1 MLTYDDL
8 VTGLEDAWLAVGL
21 HEHAF
26 VESVIPA
33 THDRTCKIELFPEHD
48 EPLTSENM
56 PPYLELS
63 FSWSPAHQLIAEGRE
78 LPLEP
83 LDLTWTYT
91 ATLTGQGERN
101 DTELVRMFQ
110 RAVQSAFQRCYPA
123 EAAEME
129 PVAVEVRRVYLPG
142 GQRLQLD
149 YIQLVSSTISDI
161 FEQWPDRDL
170 QGLRGILRTELQLAS
185 TIINNLAESFTTPK
199 GRGNYKTVD
208 AA

>member
-26 VESVIPA
+26 IESVIPA

-48 EPLTSENM
+48 EPLTSENI

-63 FSWSPAHQLIAEGRE
+63 FSWSPVHQLIAEGRE
-78 LPLEP
+78 LPIEP

-91 ATLTGQGERN
+91 ATLNGQGERS
-101 DTELVRMFQ
+101 DVELVRMFQ
-110 RAVQSAFQRCYPA
+110 RAVQSAFQRYYPT

-129 PVAVEVRRVYLPG
+129 PVSVEVRRIYMPG

-161 FEQWPDRDL
+161 FEQWHERDS
-170 QGLRGILRTELQLAS
+170 QGLRSLLRTELQLAS
-185 TIINNLAESFTTPK
+185 AIINNLTDSFTPK
-199 GRGNYKTVD
+199 GRGGYKTVD

>member
-48 EPLTSENM
+48 EPLTQANM
-56 PPYLELS
+56 PPYLELN
-63 FSWSPAHQLIAEGRE
+63 FSWTALHQLLAEGRE
-78 LPLEP
+78 LPPEP

-91 ATLTGQGERN
+91 ATVVSQQERS

-110 RAVQSAFQRCYPA
+110 RAVLSAFQRFYPA

-129 PVAVEVRRVYLPG
+129 PVAVEVRRVYQSGP
-142 GQRLQLD
+142 QRLQLE
-149 YIQLVSSTISDI
+149 YTQLVSSTVSDL
-161 FEQWPDRDL
+161 FELWPDHDL
-170 QGLRGILRTELQLAS
+170 QSLRSVLRLEMQLAA
-185 TIINNLAESFTTPK
+185 TIIANLSDAFSPH
-199 GRGNYKTVD
+199 GRGGYRTVD

>member
-26 VESVIPA
+26 IESVIPA
-33 THDRTCKIELFPEHD
+33 THDRSCKVELFPEHD
-48 EPLTSENM
+48 EPLSTENM
-56 PPYLELS
+56 PPFLELS
-63 FSWSPAHQLIAEGRE
+63 FTWSPVHQLIAEGRD
-78 LPLEP
+78 LPAEP

-91 ATLTGQGERN
+91 ATMSGQAERS
-101 DTELVRMFQ
+101 DVELVRMFQ
-110 RAVQSAFQRCYPA
+110 RAVQAAFQRYYPA

-129 PVAVEVRRVYLPG
+129 PVSVEVRRVYQPG

-149 YIQLVSSTISDI
+149 YIQLVSSTISDL

-170 QGLRGILRTELQLAS
+170 GGLRGLLRTELQLAS
-185 TIINNLAESFTTPK
+185 AIINNLADAFTPR
-199 GRGNYKTVD
+199 GRGGYKTVD

>member
-8 VTGLEDAWLAVGL
+8 VSGLEDAWLAVGL

-26 VESVIPA
+26 IESVTPA
-33 THDRTCKIELFPEHD
+33 THDRSLKVELFPEHD
-48 EPLTSENM
+48 EPMTSEST
-56 PPYLELS
+56 PPWLDLS
-63 FSWSPAHQLIAEGRE
+63 FTWSAVHQLFSEGRE
-78 LPLEP
+78 LPIEP

-91 ATLTGQGERN
+91 ATVPSQPDRS
-101 DTELVRMFQ
+101 DTELVRRFQ
-110 RAVQSAFQRCYPA
+110 RAVLSAFERHYPT

-129 PVAVEVRRVYLPG
+129 PIAVEVRRVYASG

-149 YIQLVSSTISDI
+149 YIQLVSSTVSDL

-170 QGLRGILRTELQLAS
+170 PGLRALLRLEMQLAS
-185 TIINNLAESFTTPK
+185 SIIANLTDAFTPR
-199 GRGNYKTVD
+199 GRGGYKTVD

>member
-8 VTGLEDAWLAVGL
+8 VSGLEDAWLAVGL

-26 VESVIPA
+26 IESIIPA

-56 PPYLELS
+56 PPVLELS
-63 FSWSPAHQLIAEGRE
+63 FSWSPVHQLLAEGRE

-91 ATLTGQGERN
+91 ATLNGQGERN
-101 DTELVRMFQ
+101 DIELVRMFQ
-110 RAVQSAFQRCYPA
+110 RAVQNAFQRYYPA

-129 PVAVEVRRVYLPG
+129 PVAVEVRRVYMPG
-142 GQRLQLD
+142 SQRLQLD

-161 FEQWPDRDL
+161 FEQWSDRDL
-170 QGLRGILRTELQLAS
+170 QGLRSLLRTELQLANA
-185 TIINNLAESFTTPK
+185 IINNLADAFTPK
-199 GRGNYKTVD
+199 GRGGYKTVD